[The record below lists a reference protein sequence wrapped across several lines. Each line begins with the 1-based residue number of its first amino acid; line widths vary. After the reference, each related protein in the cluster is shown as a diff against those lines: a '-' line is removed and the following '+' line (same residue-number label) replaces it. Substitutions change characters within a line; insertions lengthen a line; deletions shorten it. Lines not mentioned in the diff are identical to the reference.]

1 LFEGYFK
8 QPADNVNLYL
18 VEPDFVETTQKQGGS
33 QKETLESVYNFLVGD
48 KPLSFPECIAWARFK
63 FEDIYSNNIKQLLF
77 NFPKDSTT
85 STGQPF
91 WSGPKRAPE
100 PIQFDPDNVSGKK
113 DGSKPTVA

>member
-1 LFEGYFK
+1 MFEGYFK

-48 KPLSFPECIAWARFK
+48 KPLSFHECIAWARFK

-77 NFPKDSTT
+77 NFPKDSQT

-100 PIQFDPDNVSGKK
+100 PIRFDPDNVSGKK
-113 DGSKPTVA
+113 GW